1 MKITQV
7 NISSEQ
13 KKLIQS
19 VFIYESDTL
28 EKRKIPFYA
37 DGFPGIVFFHSEQPM
52 MITVGSESK
61 VMEQVFV
68 YGQTIVPIE
77 IKLEGPFFFVMLQLV
92 PAVLE
97 EMFGIPVSEL
107 TNSCWTIPKSEWNAE
122 PNFHSA
128 IKTFSTVFASDAL
141 ISFVMKRGK
150 QFRRDSVLHACI
162 EEILEAKGNCEI
174 GKLSK
179 RHGLSERTLQ
189 RRFENY
195 VGLSPKQFAKIIRF
209 QSSLQILNRTKDIKL
224 TEIAYEGGYSD
235 QSHFIRHFKTYTKQ
249 RPFQFREKI

>member
-1 MKITQV
+1 MVLTEKNFLNNLKSLKSAKELPNV
-7 NISSEQ
+7 N
-13 KKLIQS
+13 
-19 VFIYESDTL
+19 
-28 EKRKIPFYA
+28 
-37 DGFPGIVFFHSEQPM
+37 GFSGIVFFHSEQAM

-141 ISFVMKRGK
+141 TRFV
-150 QFRRDSVLHACI
+150 I
-162 EEILEAKGNCEI
+162 
-174 GKLSK
+174 
-179 RHGLSERTLQ
+179 
-189 RRFENY
+189 
-195 VGLSPKQFAKIIRF
+195 
-209 QSSLQILNRTKDIKL
+209 
-224 TEIAYEGGYSD
+224 
-235 QSHFIRHFKTYTKQ
+235 
-249 RPFQFREKI
+249 